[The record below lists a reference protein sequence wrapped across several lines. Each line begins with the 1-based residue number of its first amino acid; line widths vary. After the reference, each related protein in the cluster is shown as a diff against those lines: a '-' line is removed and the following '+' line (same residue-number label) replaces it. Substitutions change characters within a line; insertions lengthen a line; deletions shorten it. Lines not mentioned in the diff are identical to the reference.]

1 MSKRLRL
8 DKSFVYKRFKKDLT
22 AKYGEKKALD
32 IWNTAQTELEGLE
45 REYPDEEKKSFVF
58 PAVAIYRAIDQYA
71 PGEPCI
77 YPGYG
82 I

>member
-32 IWNTAQTELEGLE
+32 IWNAAQRYNIIIESPEV
-45 REYPDEEKKSFVF
+45 R
-58 PAVAIYRAIDQYA
+58 
-71 PGEPCI
+71 
-77 YPGYG
+77 
-82 I
+82 